1 MSNFVVTIQAMK
13 RSFILLP
20 FILLLLSCN
29 NVEDTEF
36 AIPYSEELELPA
48 TFGIEYPVSTELISI
63 STESDD
69 RFLENETTASLL
81 NSARISTAQITI
93 SGSTGDDFEFV
104 DQITIFLSADGL
116 DEIEVASID
125 GADVGD
131 VLLQAD
137 LKVIDVKEYL
147 KLPTIQFRLEYTS
160 DGFSNQ
166 NRDCVLNVRFTVD
179 ATKA

>member
-1 MSNFVVTIQAMK
+1 MK

-29 NVEDTEF
+29 NDEDTEF
-36 AIPYSEELELPA
+36 AIPYSEEFELPA
-48 TFGIEYPVSTELISI
+48 TFGIEYPVSIELISI

-104 DQITIFLSADGL
+104 DQGCVFLARKQIRYTEDTQKNSW
-116 DEIEVASID
+116 E
-125 GADVGD
+125 
-131 VLLQAD
+131 
-137 LKVIDVKEYL
+137 
-147 KLPTIQFRLEYTS
+147 QFFS
-160 DGFSNQ
+160 DGIVGEAHHLPRLIWAFLAGKKLGVVFSPAT
-166 NRDCVLNVRFTVD
+166 DSSKGPKVSSYLNDISRG
-179 ATKA
+179 K